1 MERTVPAKETASAQ
15 KRAGRFMSVLFSFR
29 QRLHGRARYSY
40 DWHWARATETGGEK
54 IVLLLR
60 ALSLSNQIAR
70 GAASIHQTAHLHACS
85 VTSRRKGLNYYWPA
99 WIFGV
104 INPT

>member
-1 MERTVPAKETASAQ
+1 MAAPGIITN
-15 KRAGRFMSVLFSFR
+15 
-29 QRLHGRARYSY
+29 
-40 DWHWARATETGGEK
+40 WHWAKATETGGEK

-60 ALSLSNQIAR
+60 ALSAKSPSNQVVHD
-70 GAASIHQTAHLHACS
+70 AASIHQTAHLHAHWMR
-85 VTSRRKGLNYYWPA
+85 SRCKGLNYWPA